1 MLHHKELRNDVL
13 TMMAIMLGFLL
24 FGAIMFTYIEGWS
37 FIDSFYF
44 VTMTSTTVG
53 YGDFV
58 PTHNASKI
66 ITMLYALSIIPI
78 VLYTFSLVA
87 RYNLELMKHRISGI
101 EKEQQTLEEEIAENR
116 KRLAAQK
123 KKLQAQGE
131 ENMRQE
137 AQILAQK
144 ELLKKEMEEIERAV
158 NKNNPSV

>member
-1 MLHHKELRNDVL
+1 MLHHKELRNDAL
-13 TMMAIMLGFLL
+13 TMMAVMLCFLL
-24 FGAIMFTYIEGWS
+24 LGAVMFTYIEGWN

-78 VLYTFSLVA
+78 VLYTFSLIA
-87 RYNLELMKHRISGI
+87 RYNLEMMKHRMSGI
-101 EKEQQTLEEEIAENR
+101 EKEQQTLEEEIAEDR

-123 KKLQAQGE
+123 KKLKAQEE
-131 ENMRQE
+131 ENIKQE

-144 ELLKKEMEEIERAV
+144 ELLRKEMEAIQ
-158 NKNNPSV
+158 NKSNV